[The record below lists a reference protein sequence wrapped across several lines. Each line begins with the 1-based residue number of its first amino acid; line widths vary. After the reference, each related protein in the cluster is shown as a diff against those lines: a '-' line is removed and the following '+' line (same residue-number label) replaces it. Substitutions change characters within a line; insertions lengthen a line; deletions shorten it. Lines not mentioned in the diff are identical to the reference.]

1 MEDRGLRNPCPW
13 AVSYPAMKKRPMVL
27 GSACVALVILAGLQ
41 HMLAE
46 TPVEEVE
53 AELQDDTGMTPDE
66 REELMRT
73 IGYVQQ

>member
-1 MEDRGLRNPCPW
+1 MLLV
-13 AVSYPAMKKRPMVL
+13 VSCGVL
-27 GSACVALVILAGLQ
+27 LILAGLQ

-46 TPVEEVE
+46 EPNEEVE
-53 AELQDDTGMTPDE
+53 AELQDETGMTPDE